1 MVRETRLYDTL
12 GVQPDANESD
22 IKKAYRKMA
31 MMYHPDKNPEPD
43 AAEKFKE
50 VSRAYE
56 ILSDKEKRETY
67 DRYGEDA
74 MNGSGGAGFSAE
86 DIFSQF
92 FGGGFFGGPQR
103 GNPGGRGRV
112 RKGEDLVHQLK
123 VSLDD
128 MYKGRTQKLSLQ
140 KHVLCTDCSGKGS
153 RNPKAVTK
161 CDSCRG
167 TGTKITLRQIGP
179 GMVQQLQQTC
189 PDCKGEGEIIK
200 EKDRC
205 VRCKGQKIVSEKKAL
220 EVHIDKGMKDGQ
232 RITFAGEGDQ
242 APDLIPG
249 DIIIVVTQ
257 KEHPVFKREG
267 ENLIME
273 KEISLFE
280 SLCGFQFVL
289 HHLDEREVLIKQY
302 GSVVNPG
309 TLKVVKGEGMPA
321 YKNPFE
327 KGDLIIKFNVK
338 FPSNPPSEA
347 AIKELGKILGAPKKE
362 VPTNPEHDE
371 YDLQEIDV
379 SSYNS
384 RPKNSRGHHHHSSH
398 QHATQEDDDYEG
410 QGVRCAQQ

>member
-12 GVQPDANESD
+12 GVTPDANESD

-31 MMYHPDKNPEPD
+31 MMYHPDKNPEPE

-56 ILSDKEKRETY
+56 VLSDKEKRETY
-67 DRYGEDA
+67 DRFGEDA
-74 MNGSGGAGFSAE
+74 INGSGGGGFSAE

-103 GNPGGRGRV
+103 GNGGRGRI

-128 MYKGRTQKLSLQ
+128 LYKGRTQKLSLQ

-161 CDSCRG
+161 CDTCRG

-249 DIIIVVTQ
+249 DIIIVITQ
-257 KEHPVFKREG
+257 KEHGVFKRDG
-267 ENLIME
+267 ENLIIE
-273 KEISLFE
+273 KEISLYE
-280 SLCGFQFVL
+280 SLCGFQFIL
-289 HHLDEREVLIKQY
+289 NHLDEREVVIKNS
-302 GSVVNPG
+302 GSVVPPG
-309 TLKVVKGEGMPA
+309 TFKVVKGEGMPA

-327 KGDLIIKFNVK
+327 KGDLIIKFNVA
-338 FPSNPPSEA
+338 FPAHPPSEV
-347 AIKELGKILGAPKKE
+347 AIKELGRILGAPKKAI
-362 VPTNPEHDE
+362 PTSPEHDE
-371 YDLQEIDV
+371 YHLEDMDINN
-379 SSYNS
+379 YNS
-384 RPKNSRGHHHHSSH
+384 KSKHSRGRPSH
-398 QHATQEDDDYEG
+398 QQATEEDDDYEGG